1 MSEYRYRMERMV
13 EELQARVEQLE
24 GEKAYLEA
32 QLRVVADFPGVTT
45 RLKEWRAVKALEW
58 RAAKAMK

>member
-32 QLRVVADFPGVTT
+32 QLRVVSDFPGVTT
-45 RLKEWRAVKALEW
+45 RLKEWRAVKA
-58 RAAKAMK
+58 MK